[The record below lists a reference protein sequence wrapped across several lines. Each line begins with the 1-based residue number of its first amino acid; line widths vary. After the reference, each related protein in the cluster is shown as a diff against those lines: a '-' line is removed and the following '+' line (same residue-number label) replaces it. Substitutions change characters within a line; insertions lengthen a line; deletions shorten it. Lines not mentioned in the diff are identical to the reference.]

1 MILTPVTTIPRAP
14 TSLATFCAPA
24 NRVILENNAI
34 PILMTARTN
43 LASTMAHAMTLST
56 TTPVR
61 AHMATEDTIA
71 RKILM
76 SAFYRLALTT
86 PRV

>member
-14 TSLATFCAPA
+14 TSLAIFCAPA
-24 NRVILENNAI
+24 SRATLENNAI
-34 PILMTARTN
+34 SILMTARTN
-43 LASTMAHAMTLST
+43 LASTMAHVMTLST
-56 TTPVR
+56 TIPAH
-61 AHMATEDTIA
+61 AHMITEDTTV